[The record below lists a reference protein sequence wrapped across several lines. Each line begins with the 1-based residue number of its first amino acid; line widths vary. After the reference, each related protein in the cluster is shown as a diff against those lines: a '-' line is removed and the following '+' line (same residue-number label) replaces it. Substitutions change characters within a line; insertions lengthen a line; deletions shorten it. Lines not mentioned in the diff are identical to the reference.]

1 MANTIDKTAIRE
13 TFADALRVYR
23 KQNKI
28 SQTKMARLLGMTD
41 RSYIELEHGR
51 CCPSAITMLMFM
63 QAIPREGRPRF
74 LDKMLALFG

>member
-1 MANTIDKTAIRE
+1 MANTIDKTVIRE
-13 TFADALRVYR
+13 AFADALRVYR

-51 CCPSAITMLMFM
+51 YCPSAITMLMFM
-63 QAIPREGRPRF
+63 QTIPREERIGF
-74 LDKMLALFG
+74 LDSMLARDG